1 MCVHFVRILPGAA
14 LSSALIGITLRVQQ
28 AGRATTTI
36 LSLGS
41 GESRALPP
49 RGSILPIYRSG
60 DVGLDHPCVRAV
72 RLESGYCRELLGGRT
87 RGRVPTSRA
96 FYHPRPG
103 RSAGEHATP
112 FTFQQKVHALL
123 ENPGAC
129 HAVLRSGH
137 ELAWQ
142 GVGDDADI
150 SCRWWAGG
158 GNRAVHRGV

>member
-1 MCVHFVRILPGAA
+1 MKVLHPWTSVGAPR
-14 LSSALIGITLRVQQ
+14 SSETR
-28 AGRATTTI
+28 GRKRERPPTTTI
-36 LSLGS
+36 LALRS

-60 DVGLDHPCVRAV
+60 DVGLDHPCRQARVGLENCSAV
-72 RLESGYCRELLGGRT
+72 GRVDACPRHEHFTIHDPVDRLE
-87 RGRVPTSRA
+87 
-96 FYHPRPG
+96 
-103 RSAGEHATP
+103 EHATP
-112 FTFQQKVHALL
+112 FNFQQKHPLL
-123 ENPGAC
+123 ENPAAC